1 MPEPA
6 TPPRKPDAEPPRLR
20 TVGVEPPHPAP
31 VALPP
36 DPRKAG
42 YGLPP
47 SAFGPTGLG
56 TAAARIV
63 PKPAGARPPEA
74 PEPDRRVKP

>member
-6 TPPRKPDAEPPRLR
+6 TPPRTPETPGRPPVL
-20 TVGVEPPHPAP
+20 PA
-31 VALPP
+31 
-36 DPRKAG
+36 
-42 YGLPP
+42 

-63 PKPAGARPPEA
+63 PRTGDTRPPET
-74 PEPDRRVKP
+74 DRRVTP

>member
-1 MPEPA
+1 MPEPV
-6 TPPRKPDAEPPRLR
+6 TPPRKPDVEPPRPG
-20 TVGVEPPHPAP
+20 T
-31 VALPP
+31 
-36 DPRKAG
+36 
-42 YGLPP
+42 GLPA

-63 PKPAGARPPEA
+63 PRSGGTRPPAA

>member
-6 TPPRKPDAEPPRLR
+6 TPPRAPDAPGRPP
-20 TVGVEPPHPAP
+20 
-31 VALPP
+31 ALP
-36 DPRKAG
+36 A
-42 YGLPP
+42 

-63 PKPAGARPPEA
+63 PRTGGTRPPEA
-74 PEPDRRVKP
+74 PEPDRRVTP

>member
-6 TPPRKPDAEPPRLR
+6 TPPRQPDAPGRPP
-20 TVGVEPPHPAP
+20 
-31 VALPP
+31 ALP
-36 DPRKAG
+36 A
-42 YGLPP
+42 

-56 TAAARIV
+56 TAAARVV
-63 PKPAGARPPEA
+63 PRPAGARPPEA

>member
-6 TPPRKPDAEPPRLR
+6 TPPRTPPAAPPRP
-20 TVGVEPPHPAP
+20 GS
-31 VALPP
+31 
-36 DPRKAG
+36 
-42 YGLPP
+42 GLPP

-63 PKPAGARPPEA
+63 PKPAGVRPPEA
-74 PEPDRRVKP
+74 PEPERRVKP

>member
-20 TVGVEPPHPAP
+20 TVGVETPHPAGGGGGP
-31 VALPP
+31 APP
-36 DPRKAG
+36 RHGAG
-42 YGLPP
+42 PAP

-56 TAAARIV
+56 TATARIV
-63 PKPAGARPPEA
+63 PKPAGVRPPEA